1 VYLTLSSPYQLAKGE
16 PIFAPKDPRSDPD
29 GEEVARRVRAGER
42 PPRFNKC
49 YDGSMLES
57 DFWQLIIFCWDA
69 FPQRRLSMQNVLA
82 YFDVQCLLQLSD
94 LDTAQFTALSWVTR
108 KTLSSGSCNRYA
120 YI

>member
-1 VYLTLSSPYQLAKGE
+1 
-16 PIFAPKDPRSDPD
+16 
-29 GEEVARRVRAGER
+29 
-42 PPRFNKC
+42 
-49 YDGSMLES
+49 MLES

-120 YI
+120 YIWIGAKTAEEPLMLGLKRGETLGITDWMSEKWTARRYNGEVGREFKSKSMM